1 MKFPS
6 LVLRPLAGGLA
17 VFVLSMACGGSTPP
31 PEAPDPSLE
40 ESEGSEAGA
49 VAPTS
54 NASVRAGVD
63 AIQRGDFEA
72 AKRALEQARS
82 EAPNDPQAAFYHGV
96 ALQNL
101 GDVDGARAAYER
113 ALELDAKL
121 VEASVNLSA
130 LLLDTGAS
138 ERAAEVAAQG
148 LAAAPGHADLLL
160 NRALALE
167 NTGKRDEAIA
177 AYGKAVDARPNDAE
191 THIAYADLLAASG
204 KRDLALEQLKQASET
219 DDPKLL
225 AAVAHWFGRLKAP
238 AECIAAL
245 DRAIERSAT
254 AELHT
259 RRGVCRNEQGD
270 SAGAKA
276 DYDRALAMDES
287 FAPAHYYLGMH
298 LRAKDKKAA
307 LTHLKKASELG
318 KDGPVGKAARDAV
331 AELEKRK

>member
-1 MKFPS
+1 MKSSSFVLWPLVSGLFS
-6 LVLRPLAGGLA
+6 LVL
-17 VFVLSMACGGSTPP
+17 STACAGSTPP
-31 PEAPDPSLE
+31 AESPDPPLE
-40 ESEGSEAGA
+40 DSAESGA
-49 VAPTS
+49 VAP
-54 NASVRAGVD
+54 ASSPNVRAGVD
-63 AIQRGDFEA
+63 AIQRGDFQA
-72 AKRALEQARS
+72 AKQALEKARA
-82 EAPNDPQAAFYHGV
+82 EDPNDAQAAFYHGV

-101 GDVDGARAAYER
+101 GDTEAARAAYER

-130 LLLDTGAS
+130 LLLDTGNA

-148 LAAAPGHADLLL
+148 LAAAPNHPDLLL

-167 NTGKRDEAIA
+167 NAGKRDEALA
-177 AYGKAVDARPNDAE
+177 AYAKVVTARPNDAE
-191 THIAYADLLAASG
+191 SRIAYADLLAGSG
-204 KRDLALEQLKQASET
+204 KRDEAIEQLKQVSDT

-225 AAVAHWFGRLKAP
+225 AAVAHQFGRLKAP

-245 DRAIERSAT
+245 DRAIERSAS

-259 RRGVCRNEQGD
+259 RRGVCRNERGD
-270 SAGAKA
+270 AAGAKA
-276 DYDRALAMDES
+276 DYERALSLDES

-298 LRAKDKKAA
+298 LRPKDKKTA
-307 LTHLKKASELG
+307 LTHLKKAIDLD